1 MFVCVGEFQSEMGGS
16 DLLDE
21 KAFLKNVRN
30 KPKFEG

>member
-1 MFVCVGEFQSEMGGS
+1 MCLCVCEIGGS

-30 KPKFEG
+30 KPKFDG